1 MWSLQTV
8 TIPTQRCGAV
18 GILAL
23 QRGEDVN
30 PGASGD
36 LTANRF
42 ELWPLYPYMDLS
54 VDADRLRA
62 NLEANAEFGR
72 IASDDP
78 EERGRTN
85 RTGTEANGQARDRL
99 VDRFDDAGLDV
110 AVDAVGNLVGTWTPT
125 RPTPT
130 RRPSRA
136 AATLTASP
144 RAGSSTAPGVYAALE
159 AVRAMQDAGV
169 EPARPVAVVSF
180 HRGGGRDVRER
191 AARVERRDRSD
202 RPRRGARARKRRGRD
217 AGRGA
222 RPDRLPRRRRD
233 RSGVMGG
240 VLRDAHRAGH
250 GLEDVGADAGVVTTI
265 TGITHCEAT
274 IEGEANH
281 AGATAMEDRTDALAA
296 ASEFVLDVEGG
307 RERCRR
313 DRQRLRGRDGGIAVR
328 LAERD
333 QRRPRS
339 RRGRR
344 RRARRRDRID
354 GDHCRRRARVARRL
368 ERERGVE
375 TAFERPFS
383 VTPTPMSD
391 RFLDAAHAAAE
402 AAGLTAVD
410 LHSGAAHDAM
420 RVAAVADSAP
430 LFAPSQ
436 DGISHSPRE
445 WTDWA
450 DCAAATEVLAG
461 ALARVADE

>member
-1 MWSLQTV
+1 M
-8 TIPTQRCGAV
+8 

-110 AVDAVGNLVGTWTPT
+110 AVDAVGNLVGTWTPDSAD
-125 RPTPT
+125 PD
-130 RRPSRA
+130 A
-136 AATLTASP
+136 APVAS
-144 RAGSSTAPGVYAALE
+144 GSHLDSVPEGGIFDGPLGVYAALE

-180 HRGGGRDVRER
+180 TE
-191 AARVERRDRSD
+191 EE
-202 RPRRGARARKRRGRD
+202 GATFGNGLLGSSVATGAIDLDEALALEND
-217 AGRGA
+217 AGETLGEVLDRIGYRGDDEIDPA
-222 RPDRLPRRRRD
+222 SWAAFYEMHIEQDT
-233 RSGVMGG
+233 V
-240 VLRDAHRAGH
+240 
-250 GLEDVGADAGVVTTI
+250 LEDVGADAGVVTTI

-296 ASEFVLDVEGG
+296 ASEFVLDVEAAANDVVATDSDSAVGTVGSLSVSPNATNVVPG
-307 RERCRR
+307 RVEAGVDVR
-313 DRQRLRGRDGGIAVR
+313 DVETESMETIVAAARES
-328 LAERD
+328 LA
-333 QRRPRS
+333 
-339 RRGRR
+339 
-344 RRARRRDRID
+344 
-354 GDHCRRRARVARRL
+354 RL

-420 RVAAVADSAP
+420 RVAAVADSAL